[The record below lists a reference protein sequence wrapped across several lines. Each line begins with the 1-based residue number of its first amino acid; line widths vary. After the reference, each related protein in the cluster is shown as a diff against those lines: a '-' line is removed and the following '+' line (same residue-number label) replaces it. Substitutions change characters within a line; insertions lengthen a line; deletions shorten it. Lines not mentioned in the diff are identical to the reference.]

1 MFFDRF
7 GFLQE
12 LLLLRVLPQQRLHD
26 FLKIKSFLGFFF
38 R

>member
-1 MFFDRF
+1 MFFDGF

-12 LLLLRVLPQQRLHD
+12 LLFLRVLPQQRLHE
-26 FLKIKSFLGFFF
+26 FLKFKSFLGFFF